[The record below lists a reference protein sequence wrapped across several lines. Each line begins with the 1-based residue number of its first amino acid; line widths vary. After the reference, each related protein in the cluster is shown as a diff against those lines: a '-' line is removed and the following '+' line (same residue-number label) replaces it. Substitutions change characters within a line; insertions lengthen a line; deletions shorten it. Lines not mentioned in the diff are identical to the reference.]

1 MVSSRGDLRIS
12 LRTERVVSR
21 RLRTGR
27 ALEWLT
33 FMMTS
38 SMVGARR
45 MWEVKKDGRERA
57 VAEETRPTARKRRV
71 DFMLRRFLK
80 RIADDLSWCR

>member
-1 MVSSRGDLRIS
+1 MI
-12 LRTERVVSR
+12 
-21 RLRTGR
+21 
-27 ALEWLT
+27 
-33 FMMTS
+33 
-38 SMVGARR
+38 GARR

-71 DFMLRRFLK
+71 DFMLRRFSK